1 MEMVSLG
8 GFVTGRMAVPLIV
21 GILWIFPAHSHH
33 NSASHYDLSKI
44 AQVEGVVTDYML
56 INPHA
61 RIHFNVTDEEG
72 NVERWMAEGDAAS
85 VLLRRGWTGEE
96 VKPGD
101 FIRITGNPSRDGLP
115 LIEWRS
121 IILPDGSEILGGN
134 GVPVERERH
143 RQQLEAQRHASRDR
157 ERNAQ

>member
-1 MEMVSLG
+1 M
-8 GFVTGRMAVPLIV
+8 TGRMVVPITV
-21 GILWIFPAHSHH
+21 GILWMFPAHSHH

-44 AQVEGVVTDYML
+44 TQVEGVVTDYML

-61 RIHFNVTDEEG
+61 RIHFNVTDDEG

-101 FIRITGNPSRDGLP
+101 FIKITGNPSRDGSL

-134 GVPVERERH
+134 GVPVERARH
-143 RQQLEAQRHASRDR
+143 RQKLEAQRRANRDR
-157 ERNAQ
+157 ERDAQ

>member
-1 MEMVSLG
+1 M
-8 GFVTGRMAVPLIV
+8 TGRLVVPLVV
-21 GILWIFPAHSHH
+21 GILWAISAHSHH

-44 AQVEGVVTDYML
+44 TQVEGVVTDYVL

-101 FIRITGNPSRDGLP
+101 FIKITGNPSRDGLP

-143 RQQLEAQRHASRDR
+143 RQQLEAQRRASRDR